1 MQTHLFIFFR
11 TVMFSDLSAQTE
23 GSSLLCRPAS
33 EDQGPV
39 FERMSL
45 SYSLCSDQYRV
56 GERSFSRQYAH
67 IYAARLMQMRPLLSE
82 RAQQKW
88 GKLRTSWTLKHLNHM
103 SIHILIIVFFGLCQ
117 DQMFSSGSCVISR
130 QGNSVALWEPCLSV
144 WTCSHLFWERS
155 AMRYVVMQNTPA
167 DEI

>member
-1 MQTHLFIFFR
+1 
-11 TVMFSDLSAQTE
+11 MFSDLSAQKE

-45 SYSLCSDQYRV
+45 AYSPCSERYKI
-56 GERSFSRQYAH
+56 GERSFNRQYAH

-88 GKLRTSWTLKHLNHM
+88 GKLRTPLHGTLKHLNYTFM
-103 SIHILIIVFFGLCQ
+103 CFLF
-117 DQMFSSGSCVISR
+117 
-130 QGNSVALWEPCLSV
+130 
-144 WTCSHLFWERS
+144 HLFFFFLSLPGSDVLIRKLCDLQTGEQCCIVGTLFKRMELQPS
-155 AMRYVVMQNTPA
+155 ILREIS
-167 DEI
+167 DEVGMLNSSVQPPTSQRQST

>member
-1 MQTHLFIFFR
+1 MSPVLLFR
-11 TVMFSDLSAQTE
+11 TVMFSDLSVQKE

-39 FERMSL
+39 FERTSL
-45 SYSLCSDQYRV
+45 AYSQCSERYRV

-88 GKLRTSWTLKHLNHM
+88 GKPRA
-103 SIHILIIVFFGLCQ
+103 ILPTYIRDTETFYFYFLICFFFCSVSVRIRCGYQEAVWSRNSGAVLHCRDSVQAYGLAAIY
-117 DQMFSSGSCVISR
+117 S
-130 QGNSVALWEPCLSV
+130 
-144 WTCSHLFWERS
+144 ERN
-155 AMRYVVMQNTPA
+155 QWGGWK
-167 DEI
+167 

>member
-1 MQTHLFIFFR
+1 
-11 TVMFSDLSAQTE
+11 MFSDLSAQTE

-45 SYSLCSDQYRV
+45 SYSLCSDQFGV

-67 IYAARLMQMRPLLSE
+67 IYATRLMQMRPLLSE

-88 GKLRTSWTLKHLNHM
+88 GKLRTSETLKHPNQM
-103 SIHILIIVFFGLCQ
+103 AMNQIKIFVFF
-117 DQMFSSGSCVISR
+117 
-130 QGNSVALWEPCLSV
+130 CLRIKCAHQEAV
-144 WTCSHLFWERS
+144 
-155 AMRYVVMQNTPA
+155 
-167 DEI
+167 

>member
-1 MQTHLFIFFR
+1 
-11 TVMFSDLSAQTE
+11 MFSDLSVQKE

-39 FERMSL
+39 FERTSL
-45 SYSLCSDQYRV
+45 AYSQCSERYRI

-88 GKLRTSWTLKHLNHM
+88 GKLRA
-103 SIHILIIVFFGLCQ
+103 ILPTYIRDTETFDFYFLICFFLFCIPQ
-117 DQMFSSGSCVISR
+117 DQMWLSRSCVI
-130 QGNSVALWEPCLSV
+130 
-144 WTCSHLFWERS
+144 
-155 AMRYVVMQNTPA
+155 
-167 DEI
+167 